1 MDVHSAVLVHHYLA
15 TTQPKK
21 QVHDAFWFSTEQAL
35 IILYLIK
42 KKVQDALWFSTK
54 QALIILYLLS
64 LG

>member
-42 KKVQDALWFSTK
+42 KKVQDAL
-54 QALIILYLLS
+54 
-64 LG
+64 